1 MKKAFLLL
9 LTFGF
14 LRPRR
19 SQESSM
25 GQLLGRALGLLLLL
39 GLLAAPAE
47 AGITF
52 VAAGTNAVAIATS
65 VSPGLPAGFAANDI
79 HVLVVTTENN
89 DVITVPAGWTKKIE
103 LANGS
108 TMKLTVAWR
117 RAVAG
122 DTAPTISMT
131 SPSN

>member
-9 LTFGF
+9 TFGF
-14 LRPRR
+14 AGSPQLPTMSASSSQGPRR

-52 VAAGTNAVAIATS
+52 TAAGTVATGIQVASIT
-65 VSPGLPAGFAANDI
+65 PPLPAGFVANDI
-79 HVLVVTTENN
+79 F
-89 DVITVPAGWTKKIE
+89 I
-103 LANGS
+103 
-108 TMKLTVAWR
+108 
-117 RAVAG
+117 AVA
-122 DTAPTISMT
+122 SRE
-131 SPSN
+131 